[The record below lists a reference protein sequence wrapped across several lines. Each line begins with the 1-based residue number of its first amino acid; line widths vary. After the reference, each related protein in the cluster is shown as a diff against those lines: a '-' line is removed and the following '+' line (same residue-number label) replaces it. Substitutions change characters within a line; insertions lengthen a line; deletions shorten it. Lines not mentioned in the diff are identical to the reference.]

1 MNTMK
6 SALTVMIMALAV
18 VGCDSNSGGGN
29 GNNGV
34 YPQPTVIGPYDQ
46 GQYPPG
52 QYPPG
57 QYPGGQPGNPQ
68 VNQAIQPGNYN
79 ATIRC
84 DNESAANQMSD
95 VAISFS
101 LMRDGSYNQEIIS
114 VDYRCR
120 QNCTMVAEGRYSTST
135 ATITLNQTRLV
146 NEYGGMLQGPRNNTL
161 QIESNNQMQIQPRS
175 KKSSSVIV
183 LRDNGTDNVCGGPFR
198 MILKKEG
205 KRSRY

>member
-1 MNTMK
+1 MNTVK
-6 SALTVMIMALAV
+6 SVLTVMIVALAV
-18 VGCDSNSGGGN
+18 VGCDSNSGGHG

-46 GQYPPG
+46 GQYP
-52 QYPPG
+52 G
-57 QYPGGQPGNPQ
+57 QYPGGQPGNPN
-68 VNQAIQPGNYN
+68 VNQGGIQPGNYD

-84 DNESAANQMSD
+84 DNEVATERMQD

-101 LMRDGSYNQEIIS
+101 LKRNGSYNQEIIS

-120 QNCTMVAEGRYSTST
+120 QNCHMIAEGSYSTNSGG
-135 ATITLNQTRLV
+135 ITLNQTRLV

-161 QIESNNQMQIQPRS
+161 QLETVTVATAPTSNKRS

-198 MILKKEG
+198 MYLKKESN
-205 KRSRY
+205 RSRN